1 MTTTS
6 VHSSKLLRM
15 HTAMFAGTTWRN
27 TIRITGKF
35 IRKIMTELKLFNSQ
49 SNSVLHGGI
58 ARTSRKRLCFLSS
71 LGDVMCR
78 FSHTAISIATDTR
91 VLFFSPSQAQDA
103 SRVTGEERG
112 KLLTCQK
119 FVVMLSGL
127 ILINTSECFV
137 LCRSFYCHS

>member
-1 MTTTS
+1 MTATS
-6 VHSSKLLRM
+6 FHSSELLRK
-15 HTAMFAGTTWRN
+15 HTVMFAGTTWRN
-27 TIRITGKF
+27 TTRITGKF
-35 IRKIMTELKLFNSQ
+35 IRKTMTKRKLFNYQ
-49 SNSVLHGGI
+49 SHPVLHAGI
-58 ARTSRKRLCFLSS
+58 ARALWKRLCFLSS
-71 LGDVMCR
+71 LGGVMFR
-78 FSHTAISIATDTR
+78 FSHTAISLATDTR

-119 FVVMLSGL
+119 FVMMLSGL